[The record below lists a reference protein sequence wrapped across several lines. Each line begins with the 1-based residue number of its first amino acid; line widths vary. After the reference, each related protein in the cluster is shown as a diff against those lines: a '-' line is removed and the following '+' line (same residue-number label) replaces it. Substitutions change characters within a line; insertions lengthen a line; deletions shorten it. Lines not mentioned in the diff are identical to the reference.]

1 MSDFDAGWTFLGS
14 LVELVYEQL
23 DLFMTM
29 TTRCGVKQGLWKCWP
44 AKRDQNEM
52 GGLQKR
58 GRFKT
63 F

>member
-23 DLFMTM
+23 HLFMMM

-44 AKRDQNEM
+44 VKRDQNEM
-52 GGLQKR
+52 GRQ
-58 GRFKT
+58 
-63 F
+63 

>member
-23 DLFMTM
+23 HLFMM
-29 TTRCGVKQGLWKCWP
+29 TTRCGVKQGLWKCRP